1 MRFLCFSAAVLA
13 FMLES
18 QANAVIL
25 NDDDVET
32 NELATLDSDWT
43 DSPIMT

>member
-18 QANAVIL
+18 QANAVSL
-25 NDDDVET
+25 AEDDVET
-32 NELATLDSDWT
+32 NELATLDSEWT
-43 DSPIMT
+43 DSPSMT

>member
-18 QANAVIL
+18 QANAVSL

-43 DSPIMT
+43 DSSIMT